1 MKVIAVKR
9 VSGAPLSNPPAVEVI
24 VDSATVAAGRPLFL
38 PDFDSHWRLEVCP
51 AFKISRLGK
60 DISAK
65 FAPRYY
71 DSFTVAVRL
80 IPVSVMGKLAEECK
94 PEGVLGLFDYC
105 LGFGEWQPLPTPDRQ
120 LEITIGDRDISVN
133 LQEFDIDNVIESV
146 SHYTTL
152 KTGDVILP
160 CSLAGIEPVKPG
172 NDLCV
177 QISGIAA
184 FDFKIR

>member
-9 VSGAPLSNPPAVEVI
+9 VPGAPLSNPPAVEVI

-65 FAPRYY
+65 FASRYY
-71 DSFTVAVRL
+71 DSFTVAVRFVPFAL
-80 IPVSVMGKLAEECK
+80 KENLKENKM

-105 LGFGEWQPLPTPDRQ
+105 LGFGEWQPLPPPNRQ
-120 LEITIGDRDISVN
+120 LEIKVEDRDTSVN
-133 LQEFDIDNVIESV
+133 LQDFDIDNVIELV

-177 QISGIAA
+177 QISGMAA